1 MRRGEKVI
9 LLIIATCIVAV
20 VGIKAWLGQLGVQDD
35 PGIPFYSTASAEI
48 SRAASA
54 IYQEQNCKK
63 CHTLW
68 TTRDM
73 TLSVP
78 APALDGIGSLRDEA
92 WLYDYLSAPVPQDVL
107 PSRLKKEY
115 QMPSFAQMPEADRRT
130 LARYLAS
137 LKVKDWYLEEA
148 RKAEYEKLTGKTYAP
163 AVQSVP

>member
-9 LLIIATCIVAV
+9 LLIIAACIVVV
-20 VGIKAWLGQLGVQDD
+20 VGIKAWLGQFDIQDD
-35 PGIPFYSTASAEI
+35 PGLPFYSTASAEI
-48 SRAASA
+48 SRQASA

-73 TLSVP
+73 TLNVP
-78 APALDGIGSLRDEA
+78 APALDGIGSLKDEA
-92 WLYDYLSAPVPQDVL
+92 WLYSYLSAPNPQEIV

-115 QMPSFAQMPEADRRT
+115 QMPSFAHVSETERRT

-148 RKAEYEKLTGKTYAP
+148 RKAEYEKLTGKTYVPAAP
-163 AVQSVP
+163 AP